1 MEILMFGLFGFG
13 ALIFYQVSLNQRK
26 LKLVERKIDMLLE
39 KQGISVNGAEFVL
52 LEVQQALKNNKKI
65 KVIRLYRQ
73 HTGASLKEAQ
83 QSVNDFIESK

>member
-13 ALIFYQVSLNQRK
+13 ALIFSQFSLNQRK

-39 KQGISVNGAEFVL
+39 KQGISVNGAEFVP

-65 KVIRLYRQ
+65 KAIRLYRQ